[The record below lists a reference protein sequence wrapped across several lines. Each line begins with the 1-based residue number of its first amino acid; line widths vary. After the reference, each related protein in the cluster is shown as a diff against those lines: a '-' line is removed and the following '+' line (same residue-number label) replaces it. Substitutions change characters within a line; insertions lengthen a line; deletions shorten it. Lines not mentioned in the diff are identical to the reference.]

1 MKLWACENR
10 DNCDPKERE
19 RGCCIFWMDRKRECF
34 IREIK
39 CEPERIMVACD
50 VSGRN
55 HAMKERSY

>member
-19 RGCCIFWMDRKRECF
+19 RCVFWMDRKRECF

-39 CEPERIMVACD
+39 CEPEHITIACD